1 MSLGVRAGLV
11 MLLLAGCAEAGP
23 VPGWQLATDFKP
35 SPVPYQVPVANVAV
49 ALEDST
55 WRFNGARISE
65 SKFLALA
72 KASVDL
78 SPRPGLL
85 VDFSSV
91 SEPAE
96 KRRMMIAIAS
106 AAECS
111 ADFPC
116 LEGTKAEYYPR

>member
-1 MSLGVRAGLV
+1 LILGVRAGLV
-11 MLLLAGCAEAGP
+11 TLLLAGCVEAGP
-23 VPGWQLATDFKP
+23 VPGWQRATDLKHSSILGQEP
-35 SPVPYQVPVANVAV
+35 LANVAV
-49 ALEDST
+49 ALEDGA
-55 WRFNGARISE
+55 WWFNGARISE
-65 SKFLALA
+65 SRFLALA

-78 SPRPGLL
+78 NPRPGLL

-111 ADFPC
+111 AEFPC
-116 LEGTKAEYYPR
+116 LEGTQAEYDRR

>member
-1 MSLGVRAGLV
+1 MRAGLV
-11 MLLLAGCAEAGP
+11 TLLLAGCAEAGP
-23 VPGWQLATDFKP
+23 VPGWQQAADLKP
-35 SPVPYQVPVANVAV
+35 SLVFGQVPLANMAV
-49 ALEDST
+49 ALEDGT
-55 WRFNGARISE
+55 WLFNGARISE
-65 SKFLALA
+65 ARFLALA

-78 SPRPGLL
+78 SPRPVLL

-111 ADFPC
+111 AEFPC
-116 LEGTKAEYYPR
+116 LEGTKAEYDRR